1 MAQTKTADRFDS
13 AGARRV
19 MRKRDYFADFS
30 GQMALG
36 LMANLVGQLS
46 YFYTD
51 KVGIALEKLF
61 PNGIS
66 GQNSASRFG
75 ERSQYRRDKSGTKTV
90 GKP

>member
-36 LMANLVGQLS
+36 LMS
-46 YFYTD
+46 YIVCYLIYFFTD
-51 KVGIALEKLF
+51 KVVIDS
-61 PNGIS
+61 IS
-66 GQNSASRFG
+66 
-75 ERSQYRRDKSGTKTV
+75 V
-90 GKP
+90 VILL